1 MEQLRTLRDTLG
13 IVKAA
18 MTASLTSH
26 GGLLNNP
33 CISDISIPYGLWESI
48 LANRRTLY
56 SLRTLLK
63 ISTPA
68 PQGRVDGDRYFR
80 LIPDTLKLEKK
91 LSVGDKVRKRNERD
105 TGVVTRIFNNGKV
118 QVTRDTP
125 GLRKW
130 NKQSEANFEIVESRF
145 GPTSLSVG
153 IELRC
158 KLLNLN
164 SD

>member
-1 MEQLRTLRDTLG
+1 
-13 IVKAA
+13 

-33 CISDISIPYGLWESI
+33 CISDISIEYGLWGVDISKQKEFES
-48 LANRRTLY
+48 

-68 PQGRVDGDRYFR
+68 PQDRVDGDRYFR

-91 LSVGDKVRKRNERD
+91 LSVGDKDRKRNERD